1 MVQSLLC
8 ALLLLQT
15 PAPAAIA
22 PSDVSELLAGILTKR
37 DVPGLVA
44 LALRGDEIIGKGAA
58 GLRQRGA
65 SDKITF
71 EDKFHL
77 GSCTKAMTATLAAIL
92 VEEGKLKWNTRLFEV
107 FPAFEAQAA
116 PGWKD
121 ETLRDLLLNRGGLP
135 AELDADGL
143 WGKLWTARG
152 SPQDQRLVLLEGVL
166 KHPPL
171 SPPGTTFLYSNAN
184 FAVAGAMTET
194 IGGKPYEELLALKL
208 FQPLGMQSAGFGPPG
223 GESGLDQPHGHDAQG
238 KPIAAPGHADNP
250 ESITPAGRVHC
261 TISDW
266 SKFVALHLA
275 GARLVRGLGPE
286 PRTKLLSKQSF
297 ELLQTSPEGP
307 DKGYAMGWGVTQ
319 RPWGGNLLVHSGS
332 NTLWYCMVWIAP
344 EKNFAA
350 MACCNQ
356 GGEAAQTACDEAV
369 GGLIT
374 RLLAPAK

>member
-1 MVQSLLC
+1 MIQDLAC
-8 ALLLLQT
+8 ILLLLQS
-15 PAPAAIA
+15 PA
-22 PSDVSELLAGILTKR
+22 SDVSELLAGIQKKH

-58 GLRQRGA
+58 GVRQRGA

-92 VEEGKLKWNTRLFEV
+92 VEEGKLKWSTRLFEV
-107 FPAFEAQAA
+107 FPALEARAA
-116 PGWKD
+116 PGWKE
-121 ETLRDLLLNRGGLP
+121 ETLRDLLLNRGGMP

-143 WGKLWTARG
+143 WGKLWAAKG
-152 SPQDQRLVLLEGVL
+152 SPQEQRLMLLEGVL

-171 SPPGTTFLYSNAN
+171 SQPGTTFLYSNAN
-184 FAVAGAMTET
+184 FAVAGAMEET
-194 IGGKPYEELLALKL
+194 IGEKSYEELLALKL
-208 FQPLGMQSAGFGPPG
+208 FQPLGMQSAGFGPPEG
-223 GESGLDQPHGHDAQG
+223 ARGHDAQG
-238 KPIAAPGHADNP
+238 KPVEAADRADNP

-275 GARLVRGLGPE
+275 GARLARGLAPATGV
-286 PRTKLLSKQSF
+286 KLLSKQSF
-297 ELLQTSPEGP
+297 EQLQTSPEGP

-332 NTLWYCMVWIAP
+332 NTLWFCVVWIAP

-356 GGEAAQTACDEAV
+356 GGEAGQKACDEAV